1 MGIDGLRPVANM
13 MVKQML
19 FMDPPAHSRIRRLAA
34 DAFTPQRVAALRDH
48 IQGIC
53 DRLLDAVLER
63 GTMEVFRELAAPL
76 PANLGLRGL
85 TALPLVSKRARPAA
99 ELALFSP
106 P

>member
-1 MGIDGLRPVANM
+1 M
-13 MVKQML
+13 
-19 FMDPPAHSRIRRLAA
+19 
-34 DAFTPQRVAALRDH
+34 AALRDH

-63 GTMEVFRELAAPL
+63 GIMEVFRELAAPL

-85 TALPLVSKRARPAA
+85 TALALVSKRARPTA